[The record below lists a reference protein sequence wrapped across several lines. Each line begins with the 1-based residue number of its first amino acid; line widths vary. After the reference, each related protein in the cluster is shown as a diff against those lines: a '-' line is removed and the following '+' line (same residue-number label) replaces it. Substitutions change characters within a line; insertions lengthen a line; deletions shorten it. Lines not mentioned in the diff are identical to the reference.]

1 MDCFVIKSYLQ
12 TGLLLTQKI
21 PALHRRNHHSLFN
34 TAGTGG
40 IKKQAQGLFF
50 QSISILMRC
59 LPFQRNNQLRFSP
72 RDATTV
78 NQIAGCCS
86 ESNQA

>member
-12 TGLLLTQKI
+12 TGLLLHTEDPCAASAEPSQ
-21 PALHRRNHHSLFN
+21 PVQYDQHRRQ
-34 TAGTGG
+34 
-40 IKKQAQGLFF
+40 KKQAQGLFF